1 MAKTYEELL
10 AGATQIKN
18 NELPESN
25 THSLVGGQLV
35 DMVEKQ
41 KEDSERIDNV
51 SKSHKGYFQT
61 LEQLKAKYPTPKEGE
76 TAWVG
81 EPYPGNVFDVVDGAW
96 HDTGVPANEGGGS
109 GTSNYNDLDNKP
121 SIGNVSLE
129 GDKTLDELGIAS
141 KQEVEKKQDA
151 ISQVNVTVDNAEGT
165 PSGSAS
171 VDGSTLNINF
181 QNIKGKQ
188 GETGPANIITIGTVT
203 PSDSTDEASATMRGE
218 APNQI
223 LDLTLPR
230 GRQGNSGVT
239 GKPEDLVVVNDL
251 NGGESEVGSIKVL
264 AAEQGKV
271 LFEKKYT
278 ELALKTGFYLNDSG
292 EEEAS
297 VNWDV
302 TEFVKIQK
310 GDSIIIDG
318 FPSAYGTIFLYD
330 LRKNFLKA
338 YKDESATQNS
348 RYIYNFSNIL
358 TDDVCYMRTSVRNAN
373 IESVAGRILISSNVI
388 QRNSIYDD
396 IEHVF
401 TNNAFDG
408 KVQYGYLN
416 TAGTEVIDTENKNW
430 ITTDY
435 LAVYLGEL
443 VKYRGVPCLNTLGAL
458 YATYDENKEVISV
471 VTSPVGMT
479 LSSASLPIN
488 SKRIK
493 YIRFSTKNYDVKELF
508 IVSSSNYDS
517 VESNNKKN
525 VNYVGMSI
533 WYYDGSIYP
542 GTEEI
547 QVGYQHYLNKYF
559 NKNTGTNYCYS
570 GNSLGGNSAEDSSSI
585 MNKSS
590 TWVSSE
596 NAVWTLDTITN
607 DFKRNIPIG
616 TIDDYNQKNGITT
629 YYGALR
635 EFKDKVTELSG
646 SDAIVIVSNALR
658 RNNDGYTSTSENTV
672 GATLVDYEKALL
684 EVAKLNNWYFVDQ
697 YRLSGINEDTLMLTT
712 HDGLHLNNMGYKLAV
727 LPWISVIEFVTLVK
741 I

>member
-1 MAKTYEELL
+1 MATNFDDAILSSNGFSPTKVDTPLDKRSR
-10 AGATQIKN
+10 I
-18 NELPESN
+18 ESISEVPN
-25 THSLVGGQLV
+25 IPNPYVGIIFYVSSEDKYYRVKSLKSKVVGGITVQNAQV
-35 DMVEKQ
+35 NEYVP
-41 KEDSERIDNV
+41 
-51 SKSHKGYFQT
+51 F
-61 LEQLKAKYPTPKEGE
+61 E
-76 TAWVG
+76 T
-81 EPYPGNVFDVVDGAW
+81 
-96 HDTGVPANEGGGS
+96 GGS
-109 GTSNYNDLDNKP
+109 GTSSYSDLSDKP
-121 SIGNVSLE
+121 SIGGVTLE
-129 GDKTLDELGIAS
+129 GNKTLDDLGIAS
-141 KQEVEKKQDA
+141 KNSVEGKQDT
-151 ISQVNVTVDNAEGT
+151 IRQVNITVDDAVGT

-171 VDGSTLNINF
+171 VSGSTLNINLE
-181 QNIKGKQ
+181 NIKGEQ
-188 GETGPANIITIGTVT
+188 GKTGPANNITIGTVT
-203 PSDSTDEASATMRGE
+203 PSDSTYEASATFTGTT
-218 APNQI
+218 PNQV
-223 LDLTLPR
+223 LNLVLPR
-230 GRQGNSGVT
+230 GMQGNSGVSGDT
-239 GKPEDLVVVNDL
+239 SEIAVVNDL
-251 NGGESEVGSIKVL
+251 NGGESEAGSIKVL

-271 LFEKKYT
+271 LFEKRYT
-278 ELALKTGFYLNDSG
+278 ELALKTGFYINDFG

-302 TEFVKIQK
+302 TDFVKVQK
-310 GDSIIIDG
+310 EDSIIIDG
-318 FPSAYGTIFLYD
+318 FPSAYGTFFLYD
-330 LRKNFLKA
+330 LRKNFIKA
-338 YKDESATQNS
+338 YKDELATQNS
-348 RYIYNFSNIL
+348 RYVYNFSNIL

-388 QRNSIYDD
+388 QRNSIYNDV
-396 IEHVF
+396 EHVF

-416 TAGTEVIDTENKNW
+416 TAGTEVIDTDNKNW

-435 LAVYLGEL
+435 LPVYLGEL
-443 VKYRGVPCLNTLGAL
+443 VKYHGVPCLDTLGAL
-458 YATYDENKEVISV
+458 YAIYDENKEVISV
-471 VTSPVGMT
+471 VTSPVGMS

-508 IVSSSNYDS
+508 VVSSTNYGSAKSED
-517 VESNNKKN
+517 KKN

-533 WYYDGSIYP
+533 WYYDGNIYP
-542 GTEEI
+542 ETEEI
-547 QVGYQHYLNKYF
+547 QIGYQHYLNKYF
-559 NKNTGTNYCYS
+559 DANTGTNYCYS
-570 GNSLGGNSAEDSSSI
+570 GNSLGGNSAEDISSI
-585 MNKSS
+585 MNKAS
-590 TWVSSE
+590 TWAASG

-607 DFKRNIPIG
+607 DFKRNIQIG

-727 LPWISVIEFVTLVK
+727 LPWISVIES
-741 I
+741 II